1 MVFLLAVR
9 YPCLGR
15 FIVKRG
21 GIGIEPVFHD
31 TVQPFVDL
39 GQFAGQRVIDVILS
53 LLSFAIGGIG
63 SGLGFGGRLIDL
75 FDVELLL
82 ELSRRGVVE
91 LALLPACLRGE
102 CHADA
107 VVADKPEQLAPGVQQ
122 RLLVQAADHT
132 LQVDIIQIG
141 RIARHL
147 DPEDGEVRK
156 VTELCGDI
164 LGRKLPVA
172 DIAEITLVGARRV
185 ARALPGGIRERSV
198 GYEGHRFHRIDLLGK
213 GGRQGAQLVAEPLVA
228 VAQDLRD
235 TEIDRCEAC
244 EREVAPA
251 VVGICRRIVRRVE
264 VVEDTHADIPDSY
277 GADLS
282 LFEFERYELLL
293 LVHALD
299 HPGARSAPVVPDA
312 DAHTVVPKLRNLQ
325 KTTDEEALQ
334 LAGAS
339 SVDLCTEAG
348 DAAGEVACPESLVEL
363 LPLKESGDSFDRT
376 SPALV
381 QKFPFALTRR
391 IERRVARRC
400 FLPRFNDVRKF
411 R

>member
-82 ELSRRGVVE
+82 ELSCLGVVE

-107 VVADKPEQLAPGVQQ
+107 VVPDHSEQLALCVQQ
-122 RLLVQAADHT
+122 HLLVQAADHT

-156 VTELCGDI
+156 VAELRGDI

-213 GGRQGAQLVAEPLVA
+213 GGRQGAQLVAELLVT
-228 VAQDLRD
+228 VAQDFRD
-235 TEIDRCEAC
+235 TEIDRGEAC
-244 EREVAPA
+244 ESAVASA

-264 VVEDTHADIPDSY
+264 VVEDTHTDIPDSY
-277 GADLS
+277 GADLA
-282 LFEFERYELLL
+282 LFEFERYELLI

-312 DAHTVVPKLRNLQ
+312 DAHAVVPKLRNLQ
-325 KTTDEEALQ
+325 KTADEEALQ
-334 LAGAS
+334 LAGAFFIYKP
-339 SVDLCTEAG
+339 AH
-348 DAAGEVACPESLVEL
+348 
-363 LPLKESGDSFDRT
+363 SGNT
-376 SPALV
+376 GG
-381 QKFPFALTRR
+381 
-391 IERRVARRC
+391 I
-400 FLPRFNDVRKF
+400 
-411 R
+411 